1 MQALFVHGMGRSPL
15 SGWPLLR
22 KLRRAGLRTGSFA
35 YWVSLEDFA
44 GIRDRLIKQIAALA
58 AGGDYVLIGHSLGGV
73 LIRAA
78 LNALPM
84 ETRQPSHV
92 FLLGSPLRPA
102 RLAQKL
108 GAYRLYRLYR
118 LLTGDCGQLLSSAV
132 RMGEIGSVPAPT
144 TGIAGIR
151 SLPWKPDPFN
161 GEANDG
167 VVAVSEVSADWL
179 TDQVRIEIAHTL
191 LPSSNDVGE
200 IILDR
205 LRRYNSA
212 IQGGEP

>member
-44 GIRDRLIKQIAALA
+44 GIRDRLIKQITVLA

-78 LNALPM
+78 LNALPA
-84 ETRQPSHV
+84 ETCLPSHV
-92 FLLGSPLRPA
+92 FLLGSPLQPA
-102 RLAQKL
+102 RLAQML
-108 GAYRLYRLYR
+108 GVYPLYRQ
-118 LLTGDCGQLLSSAV
+118 LTGDCGQLLGSAV

-167 VVAVSEVSADWL
+167 VVAISEVSADWL
-179 TDQVRIEIAHTL
+179 VDQVRIEIAHTL
-191 LPSSNDVGE
+191 LPSSNGVGE

-205 LRRYNSA
+205 LRRHSPA
-212 IQGGEP
+212 IHGSET